1 MGTQGN
7 LSDGVLALLGH
18 IRWQI
23 ALAALGAAV
32 VGVVLYLVSN
42 RAFAYRPA
50 RGGTAVEAL
59 VGVPAT
65 LNPLLATQ
73 DVELDV
79 ARLIHAGLTR
89 PGDDGRVRPDLADRW
104 TIHDEGRLYTFH
116 LRDDAV
122 WHDGRP
128 VTADDVLFTARMA
141 VDPAVAT
148 ERNPLAAAWSLA
160 QVRAIDARTVELRL
174 ETPYAPFL
182 DATMLGLLPAH
193 VFAGVPAAELHRHPA
208 STQAPI
214 GAGPWR
220 LDQPGGLTAELVR
233 LVRFD
238 DHWEATAR
246 RPYLD
251 GLELRLYRSAADAVQ
266 ALGRREVQVMGQVP
280 AEALVRLGEDVAQIN
295 AVRGGYTAVFLNPS
309 KVIFADA
316 RVRHAL
322 GASLDRAAIIQGP
335 ELLAGQGV
343 PAISPIPPGSWAY
356 DASIP
361 APVYDPEEAARVL
374 DASGWIDTDGDGVR
388 DRDGQ
393 PLRFA
398 LDVYDEPLLMA
409 IARRLEADWGRLG
422 IGVEVRGQSQP
433 NLVSAL
439 TTHAYEA
446 ALYSVT
452 TRQLYDPDPY
462 PLWHS
467 SQIEGGQNIAAFAN
481 ARADELMVA
490 LRQTSPAD
498 DAARRA
504 LYVEFQR
511 LFAAEQPALMIYH
524 PVYSIAKVAP
534 ALGGVQLPPLI
545 VEPSDR
551 YRVIG
556 DWFLETERVLAGGR
570 DG

>member
-1 MGTQGN
+1 M
-7 LSDGVLALLGH
+7 LGH

-23 ALAALGAAV
+23 VLAAVGAAI
-32 VGVVLYLVSN
+32 VGLVLYLVSN

-50 RGGTAVEAL
+50 RGGTAVEAV

-104 TIHDEGRLYTFH
+104 TIRDEGRVYTFH

-141 VDPAVAT
+141 VDPGVAT
-148 ERNPLAAAWSLA
+148 ERHPLAAAWSLA
-160 QVRAIDARTVELRL
+160 AVRAVDARTVEFTL

-193 VFAGVPAAELHRHPA
+193 AFAGVAPAELHRHPA
-208 STQAPI
+208 STQSPI

-220 LDQPGGLTAELVR
+220 LDQPGGLTAEHVR
-233 LVRFD
+233 LVRFA

-251 GLELRLYRSAADAVQ
+251 GIELRLFATAADAVQ
-266 ALGRREVQVMGQVP
+266 ALGRREAQVMGQVP
-280 AEALVRLGEDVAQIN
+280 AEALFRLGEDVAQIN
-295 AVRGGYTAVFLNPS
+295 AVRSGFTAVFLNPS

-316 RVRHAL
+316 RIRHAL
-322 GASLDRAAIIQGP
+322 SASLDRAAIIQGP
-335 ELLAGQGV
+335 DLLAGQGV
-343 PAISPIPPGSWAY
+343 PASSPIPPGSWAH
-356 DASIP
+356 DPSIP
-361 APVYDPEEAARVL
+361 APAFDPDEAARVL
-374 DASGWIDTDGDGVR
+374 DAAGWTDTDGDGVR

-398 LDVYDEPLLMA
+398 LDVYDDPLLLA
-409 IARRLEADWGRLG
+409 IARRLETDWGRLG
-422 IGVEVRGQSQP
+422 VGVEVREQSQP
-433 NLVSAL
+433 NLVAAL

-446 ALYSVT
+446 ALYAVT
-452 TRQLYDPDPY
+452 GRQLYDPDPY

-467 SQIEGGQNIAAFAN
+467 SQIEGGQNLAAFAN
-481 ARADELMVA
+481 ARADEILVA
-490 LRQTSPAD
+490 LRRTSPAD
-498 DAARRA
+498 EAARRA

-511 LFAAEQPALMIYH
+511 LFAAEEPALMLYH

-534 ALGGVQLPPLI
+534 ALGGVQLPPLL
-545 VEPSDR
+545 VEPADR
-551 YRVIG
+551 YRVLG
-556 DWFLETERVLAGGR
+556 DWFLETERVLVGGQ